1 MHVPS
6 RHPKSNVLQ
15 KQGKKENITHPPRTS
30 SLLERRTCILFV
42 LSCLFAFSYLV
53 ANENSASNLILTGEL
68 LSRTHILSTATRMLG
83 CRLSCLFVPCCL
95 HWDLFKGCS
104 HVSFCLVPS
113 EPGTEYG
120 AVGAEHERP
129 HWVTWQTAPFSLQFR
144 SLMFAHVITAEA
156 PLFTAFSERMV
167 TGRCQ
172 DSSSRL
178 AVWKWPWDSLRPSSL
193 TWPREGSREHG
204 DGQGHFVQPLS
215 SAFRFPQFSQ
225 LSSFC

>member
-1 MHVPS
+1 MSSNLGAPPGEGQLATFEPAACGVGLWHRPPQSLLLPCHSQSAVFCSGIKSMCTQFAFHLQTKASTLNCHVCAISAPQIQCFTEAGEERKHHS
-6 RHPKSNVLQ
+6 SP
-15 KQGKKENITHPPRTS
+15 TAS

-53 ANENSASNLILTGEL
+53 ANGNSASNLILTGEL

-113 EPGTEYG
+113 EPGAECG

-129 HWVTWQTAPFSLQFR
+129 H
-144 SLMFAHVITAEA
+144 
-156 PLFTAFSERMV
+156 
-167 TGRCQ
+167 
-172 DSSSRL
+172 
-178 AVWKWPWDSLRPSSL
+178 
-193 TWPREGSREHG
+193 
-204 DGQGHFVQPLS
+204 
-215 SAFRFPQFSQ
+215 
-225 LSSFC
+225 